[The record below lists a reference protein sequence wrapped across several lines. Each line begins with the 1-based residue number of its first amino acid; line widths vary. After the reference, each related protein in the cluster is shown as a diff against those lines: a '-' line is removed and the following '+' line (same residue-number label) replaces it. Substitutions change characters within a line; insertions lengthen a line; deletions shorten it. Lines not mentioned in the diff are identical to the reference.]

1 MHCMLHYQVCHSLTP
16 QIYERGADFKLN
28 EVIEIIGV
36 LSLTPE
42 LVSFDQEMCAPLS
55 AFVCARILR
64 LCGVVL

>member
-1 MHCMLHYQVCHSLTP
+1 MP

-42 LVSFDQEMCAPLS
+42 LVSFDQETCASLS
-55 AFVCARILR
+55 PFVCVNLF
-64 LCGVVL
+64 V